1 MSLLQPT
8 GASSETI
15 HAESTSKT
23 TSTLTAFEKRN
34 PVKGRL
40 LVKIYTPF
48 HTFFEGDA
56 RSLTAVN
63 ESGEF
68 DILPGHHNFITML
81 LACDVRVVT
90 GDNDK
95 EIIPILRG
103 LLHVKQDKLIIFL
116 DV

>member
-1 MSLLQPT
+1 MSLIQPIGNVVDQEGVSQSAT
-8 GASSETI
+8 N
-15 HAESTSKT
+15 
-23 TSTLTAFEKRN
+23 TSTVTAFEKRQ
-34 PVKGRL
+34 PAAGQL

-56 RSLTAVN
+56 KSLTALN
-63 ESGEF
+63 ESGVF

-81 LACDVRVVT
+81 LPCDVTIVNSD
-90 GDNDK
+90 GEK

-103 LLHVKQDKLIIFL
+103 LLHIKQDKLIIFL

>member
-1 MSLLQPT
+1 MSLVQYT
-8 GASSETI
+8 GDASGAIT
-15 HAESTSKT
+15 AESGSRT
-23 TSTLTAFEKRN
+23 TSTVTAFEKRS
-34 PVKGRL
+34 PVKDRL
-40 LVKIYTPF
+40 LIKVYTPF

-56 RSLTAVN
+56 LSLTAVN

-81 LACDVRVVT
+81 LSCDVRIT
-90 GDNDK
+90 TSEGEK
-95 EIIPILRG
+95 EVIPILRG